1 MRVTYR
7 FCAGLM
13 VRERNWL
20 EVYPYTGWG
29 GNDSLP
35 PLQEGQ
41 QFMPNDLLLKQ
52 VGPAHDRST
61 CLPA

>member
-1 MRVTYR
+1 MPIHNFDMYS
-7 FCAGLM
+7 AGLM

-20 EVYPYTGWG
+20 DVYPYTSWG

-41 QFMPNDLLLKQ
+41 QFMPADLLLKQ
-52 VGPAHDRST
+52 VMQLLMAPTR
-61 CLPA
+61 